1 MEKRKKMHYAWKVV
15 IACIAI
21 KVGSAGVT
29 MACMGNF
36 VTPIVK
42 ELGCQV
48 SEFTM
53 FTSIEAI
60 SMALLYTFAA
70 KMLTTKKIGLVVGI
84 ASVAEVTGV
93 LMMSS
98 YHSVYLF
105 YQSGAI
111 IGIAQAFT
119 GFVAIPI
126 IINMWFKKNAGTV
139 LGVVVA
145 VGSAAIVFY
154 SLLSAQLITAF
165 GWRQA
170 YLIMGIMA
178 AVLTIPAVFFLLK
191 SPEEA
196 GCMPYGADEE
206 PVHREERN
214 SVSDGSSLTKK
225 QAFAMPLLY
234 IAWLACVFYSYGS
247 GVQSYTTTF
256 FTMELGQSINA
267 GSVVGV
273 CASLGGILSSL
284 IIGKINDKHGVKAG
298 LLWGAV
304 TTAAGY
310 LLIFMGYAN
319 PMFVFPSVFI
329 VGLGS
334 MMYTVQCPL
343 LARKVVGDEHYAE
356 IWARM
361 MMINSLIGGGLYS
374 SIGLFYDKLGTYQGA
389 FVMAIVLY
397 AAAWVL
403 GSIAINS
410 RDRQLREERK
420 DRKLNL

>member
-1 MEKRKKMHYAWKVV
+1 
-15 IACIAI
+15 
-21 KVGSAGVT
+21 
-29 MACMGNF
+29 
-36 VTPIVK
+36 
-42 ELGCQV
+42 
-48 SEFTM
+48 
-53 FTSIEAI
+53 
-60 SMALLYTFAA
+60 
-70 KMLTTKKIGLVVGI
+70 
-84 ASVAEVTGV
+84 
-93 LMMSS
+93 
-98 YHSVYLF
+98 
-105 YQSGAI
+105 
-111 IGIAQAFT
+111 
-119 GFVAIPI
+119 
-126 IINMWFKKNAGTV
+126 
-139 LGVVVA
+139 
-145 VGSAAIVFY
+145 
-154 SLLSAQLITAF
+154 
-165 GWRQA
+165 
-170 YLIMGIMA
+170 
-178 AVLTIPAVFFLLK
+178 
-191 SPEEA
+191 
-196 GCMPYGADEE
+196 
-206 PVHREERN
+206 
-214 SVSDGSSLTKK
+214 
-225 QAFAMPLLY
+225 MPLLY
-234 IAWLACVFYSYGS
+234 IAWLACVFYSDGS

-374 SIGLFYDKLGTYQGA
+374 SIGLFYDKSGTYQGA